1 MSRSAPVQQR
11 PAQPGPLAATDGDFG
26 PILSCQLCGSMLR
39 DKVFATQFHPEK
51 SGRNGLQ
58 MLVNFVNWDG
68 DV

>member
-1 MSRSAPVQQR
+1 ML
-11 PAQPGPLAATDGDFG
+11 GTTEYGEHF
-26 PILSCQLCGSMLR
+26 CSMLLR